1 MTGFK
6 GQCKPSPLQTQY
18 KWNISEVLEQVVEP
32 VVAHII
38 RGQRLC
44 NSAVTYIWLFRS
56 HHLRTSWSSHAGWQS
71 HATLGLQ
78 LTYHIQHIS
87 SISYDCKSK
96 LPWCNNSQRSI
107 ESICFGKHSQYFNGA
122 EPPLCRAAKAIFHEL
137 AWSLPIHQ
145 FCRSMH
151 TLSFEV
157 SVESLPCSSSRTLF
171 CPRFDPVTK
180 ELIGFDLLEKRR
192 LNKWLL
198 LLLRISDQD

>member
-1 MTGFK
+1 VK
-6 GQCKPSPLQTQY
+6 YLRSPWTSCWTCCSSY
-18 KWNISEVLEQVVEP
+18 N
-32 VVAHII
+32 H

-44 NSAVTYIWLFRS
+44 NSAVTYIWFPS
-56 HHLRTSWSSHAGWQS
+56 HHLRTLWSSHAGWPS
-71 HATLGLQ
+71 HVTLGLQ

-107 ESICFGKHSQYFNGA
+107 ESICFGKHSQYFNRA
-122 EPPLCRAAKAIFHEL
+122 EPPLCRAVKAIFHEL
-137 AWSLPIHQ
+137 ARSLPIHQ

-157 SVESLPCSSSRTLF
+157 LVESLPCSSSRTLF

-198 LLLRISDQD
+198 LLLRISHQD